1 MDFVAFDFETADLEN
16 SSPCA
21 LGITIVHNNEITEC
35 KSFLI
40 NPMCDFHPRTI
51 AVHGIT
57 PDMVSDAPLFC
68 DIWPEIKHYF
78 TDYPIVAHNFASDH
92 SVLLKIC
99 AKYGISY
106 NQDSG
111 EHYCTLRIAKQ
122 NYVLDSYKLNSL
134 CDYFGITLDNH
145 HDAVCDSKA
154 CAEIMIRM
162 INDASCFISK
172 YESSSSTR
180 TAHRVSELIFPVLQY
195 DQIEIQFNEKNFACT
210 GTIED
215 YTRDQVYDIITARG
229 GTINKTVIKST
240 DYLIVGL
247 EDPFVVKSLYGKSE
261 KIKKA
266 EQLRAGGD
274 KIKIITANDF
284 LIAVEETKAIESV
297 NDDYLELTKSLGL
310 TPKTAKSPKKLRY
323 RGIHSDEVVDC
334 TIVGIVSESPKVI
347 RVSIPGNEFDI
358 ALDYL
363 KEMQS
368 SIPAKNSKQKS
379 KTVDKTT
386 APEGQIDI
394 LKTVDDDC
402 DNEQES
408 ATAFTDDSVLEQIMQ
423 YISEDYLSSGT
434 LSVRV
439 NKTQPNSIV
448 YTALPSVY
456 RTDVGEQLICKVKTE
471 GKADKQYILFSD
483 VYTDKLKD
491 LGVKYTSIPSDPSP
505 RVNIDDFLFLC
516 IIEAD
521 KAKALFQEILD
532 SSFKSER
539 FDCCSRYKECSA
551 AGKCVHPDKIYATSC
566 GYRKNLLKGKIFY

>member
-21 LGITIVHNNEITEC
+21 LGITLVRNNEITEC

-40 NPMCDFHPRTI
+40 NPMCDFNPWTF

-68 DIWPEIKHYF
+68 EIWPEIEHYF
-78 TDYPIVAHNFASDH
+78 TDYPIVAHNFPFDY
-92 SVLLKIC
+92 SVLLKVC

-106 NQDSG
+106 PQDTSD
-111 EHYCTLRIAKQ
+111 HYCTLRIAKQ

-162 INDASCFISK
+162 INDAVCSIDKYENNFFAHAQYRISK
-172 YESSSSTR
+172 
-180 TAHRVSELIFPVLQY
+180 LIFPVLEY
-195 DQIEIQFNEKNFACT
+195 DQIDIQFNEKNFACT
-210 GTIED
+210 GTIEG
-215 YTRDQVYDIITARG
+215 YSRDQVYDIITGLG
-229 GTINKTVIKST
+229 GTINKTVIKNT

-247 EDPFVVKSLYGKSE
+247 EDLSIVKSVYGKSE

-266 EQLRAGGD
+266 EQLRADGG

-284 LIAVEETKAIESV
+284 LIAVEETKATESV
-297 NDDYLELTKSLGL
+297 NNDYLELTKSLGL

-334 TIVGIVSESPKVI
+334 TVVGVVSESPKVI

-363 KEMQS
+363 KEMQI
-368 SIPAKNSKQKS
+368 SIPAQNSKQKS
-379 KTVDKTT
+379 KDIDKTT
-386 APEGQIDI
+386 VPKGQIDL
-394 LKTVDDDC
+394 LKIADDDC
-402 DNEQES
+402 DNGQEP
-408 ATAFTDDSVLEQIMQ
+408 ATAFTDDSVLEQIKQ
-423 YISEDYLSSGT
+423 FINDDYLSSGT
-434 LSVRV
+434 LSVRI

-456 RTDVGEQLICKVKTE
+456 RTDVGEQLICKVKTN

-483 VYTDKLKD
+483 AYADKLKD
-491 LGVKYTSIPSDPSP
+491 LGIKYTSIPSDPSP
-505 RVNIDDFLFLC
+505 RVNIDDFLFSC
-516 IIEAD
+516 ILETD
-521 KAKALFQEILD
+521 KAKVFFQEILD